1 MPASTLSPVAKD
13 VKRTLGKRGKSAA
26 GIAHQLGR
34 TGKGL
39 GPVLRHLVATG
50 DAVRWPD
57 GTYSK
62 NA

>member
-1 MPASTLSPVAKD
+1 MSLATD

-26 GIAHQLGR
+26 DIAAKLGR

-39 GPVLRHLVATG
+39 GPVLRSLTTAG
-50 DAVRWPD
+50 AAVRNKD

-62 NA
+62 S